1 MTNKKFRDD
10 LAKEM
15 RDKYNERNEKLE
27 QAEKSSFSSGL
38 KEQMK
43 KEIMDNFTKE
53 MDEMKSRPWYEDAK
67 KTHLEEIKSK
77 IWVNAA
83 KKEKERLQKE
93 YEEKLAKADEDI
105 ADKNKAYED
114 AKIAHR
120 WEVEQK
126 ITKNSDNKEKSE
138 IPQDLKDF
146 REAWE
151 ERINRIAN
159 ASKEKIIKA
168 AEQIPVKVEID
179 NDGSRLIEFKL
190 WNKTYKILD
199 PKLKTHSEDKYIY
212 NPDYNSIK
220 HIDDTVLLGWM
231 RWDDVEKWE
240 NKKLKEYVK
249 EKQWEWLHIAKIEEM
264 RDLLNEL
271 WKEANLKD
279 KSDKIAMLMY
289 LTWMD
294 WCYRLSMWDNEH
306 SNSQEDSRSLLKCN
320 VNRRLFLYND
330 FANLNASLCMIACQ

>member
-1 MTNKKFRDD
+1 MVKTNKEIRSDFS
-10 LAKEM
+10 KEM
-15 RDKYNERNEKLE
+15 RDKYDERNEELE
-27 QAEKSSFSSGL
+27 RIGKSPYSEWL
-38 KEQMK
+38 KEQMR
-43 KEIMDNFTKE
+43 KEIMDNFYKE
-53 MDEMKSRPWYEDAK
+53 MDEMKTRPWYEESR
-67 KTHLEEIKSK
+67 KTHLQEIKAK
-77 IWVNAA
+77 IKLGKS

-114 AKIAHR
+114 AQIAHR

-126 ITKNSDNKEKSE
+126 ITENSENKENSE

-151 ERINRIAN
+151 ERIIG
-159 ASKEKIIKA
+159 SKEKIIKT
-168 AEQIPVKVEID
+168 AENIPVKVETES
-179 NDGSRLIEFKL
+179 DGSRLIEFKL

-199 PKLKTHSEDKYIY
+199 PKLKTHSDDEYKC
-212 NPDYNSIK
+212 NSNYDSIN
-220 HIDDTVLLGWM
+220 HIDDTMSLRWM

-279 KSDKIAMLMY
+279 ESDKIAMLMY

-294 WCYRLSMWDNEH
+294 WWYRLSMWNHKH
-306 SNSQEDSRSLLKCN
+306 SNSQESSRSVLGCTGDNRDFGCN
-320 VNRRLFLYND
+320 SHAYSG
-330 FANLNASLCMIACQ
+330 ASLCMIACK

>member
-15 RDKYNERNEKLE
+15 RDKYKERNEKLE

-53 MDEMKSRPWYEDAK
+53 MDEMKSRPWYEEAK
-67 KTHLEEIKSK
+67 KTHLEEIKAK

-93 YEEKLAKADEDI
+93 YEEKLARADEDI

-114 AKIAHR
+114 AQIAHR

-126 ITKNSDNKEKSE
+126 ITKNSDNTEDSE
-138 IPQDLKDF
+138 IPQELADF
-146 REAWE
+146 REKWKE
-151 ERINRIAN
+151 KIRGIDDE
-159 ASKEKIIKA
+159 SKEKIIKT
-168 AEQIPVKVEID
+168 AENIPVKVEID

-199 PKLKTHSEDKYIY
+199 PKLKTHSDDEYKY
-212 NPDYNSIK
+212 NPDYHSINR
-220 HIDDTVLLGWM
+220 IDDTVFLRWM
-231 RWDDVEKWE
+231 RWDDVENWE

-264 RDLLNEL
+264 KVILNEL

-279 KSDKIAMLMY
+279 VSDKIAMLMY

-294 WCYRLSMWDNEH
+294 WWYRLSMWNLKY
-306 SNSQEDSRSLLKCN
+306 SNSQASSRSELECIDSY
-320 VNRRLFLYND
+320 RLFNCYYD
-330 FANLNASLCMIACQ
+330 DIKNASLCMIACK